1 MGAWGIGNFDNDDA
15 ADWTSELSESK
26 GSGAI
31 RSALK
36 EASSGEYLEA
46 PVASVG
52 LAAAEVVAALLG
64 NPTQSLP
71 DEVRDWAKRNRIEV
85 DHDLLSLAR
94 AAVIRVK
101 GKSELQELW
110 QDSKDYTK
118 WQALQDDLLKRLGA
132 G

>member
-1 MGAWGIGNFDNDDA
+1 MGAWAVGNFDNDDA
-15 ADWTSELSESK
+15 LDWTSDLSESK

-36 EASSGEYLEA
+36 EASSEGYLEA
-46 PVASVG
+46 PVACAA

-64 NPTQSLP
+64 NPSPSLP
-71 DEVRDWAKRNRIEV
+71 DEVREWIKHNRIEV

-101 GKSELQELW
+101 EKSELHELW
-110 QDSKDYTK
+110 QDSKDYTQ
-118 WQALQDDLLKRLGA
+118 WQALEDDLLERLGA